1 MTTLDT
7 ELDKISDRI
16 RFWREERGISRQELA
31 ELSGVAASTVHKVET
46 RQMTPSIAVVL
57 KLAHGLGR
65 RPAEIM
71 AEGAPAL
78 TASIQRAGDRDTTS
92 TPSGRFE
99 RLTAEL
105 VGGEMEIWRVELE
118 PSISAGSRLR
128 FDGEVFIIC
137 ESGDVALEIGG
148 QRHSLGKG
156 DTAHFKATQAFTYGN
171 DSQRPARFLLAA
183 TLPPELRSV
192 LEAHATSITSA
203 TST

>member
-71 AEGAPAL
+71 AEGTPEL
-78 TASIQRAGDRDTTS
+78 TVSIQRSSDRRATS

-105 VGGEMEIWRVELE
+105 VGGEMEIWQVTLE
-118 PSISAGSRLR
+118 PTISSGSRLR
-128 FDGEVFIIC
+128 FDGEVFISC
-137 ESGDVALEIGG
+137 ERGEVTLEIGG
-148 QRHSLGKG
+148 QEHTLGKG
-156 DTAHFKATQAFTYGN
+156 DTAHFKANHAFTYRN
-171 DSQRPARFLLAA
+171 EADQAARFLVVA

-192 LEAHATSITSA
+192 LEAHATSISSA
-203 TST
+203 

>member
-16 RFWREERGISRQELA
+16 RYWREERGISRQELA

-71 AEGAPAL
+71 AEGTPEL
-78 TASIQRAGDRDTTS
+78 TVSIQRASDRQATS
-92 TPSGRFE
+92 TPSGRYE

-105 VGGEMEIWRVELE
+105 VGGEMEIWRVTLQ
-118 PSISAGSRLR
+118 PAINSGSRLR
-128 FDGEVFIIC
+128 FDGEVFITC
-137 ESGDVALEIGG
+137 ERGEVVLEIGG
-148 QRHSLGKG
+148 QVHTLGKG
-156 DTAHFKATQAFTYGN
+156 DSAHFKASHAFTYRN
-171 DSQRPARFLLAA
+171 ASEQPAQFLLVA

-192 LEAHATSITSA
+192 LEAHATSITSP
-203 TST
+203 